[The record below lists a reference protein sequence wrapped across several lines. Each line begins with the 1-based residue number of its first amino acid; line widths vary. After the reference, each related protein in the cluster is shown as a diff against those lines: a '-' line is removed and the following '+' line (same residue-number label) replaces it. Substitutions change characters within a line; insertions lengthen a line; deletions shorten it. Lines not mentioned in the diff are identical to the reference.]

1 LNYTPRFAI
10 DARALRR
17 AFNRASGSYDAAC
30 QLQNEVRDELLQRL
44 ELFALQPRRILDL
57 GAGTG
62 AGSLALRRR
71 YRGAGVYAVD
81 LADAMLR
88 QAQRRGWPWQ
98 RPQLVAAEACALP
111 FAAGSFELV
120 FCSLMLQ
127 WCDDPPQAF
136 AEIARV
142 LAPGGLLLFATFGP
156 ATLQELRA
164 AWDAADNISAH
175 VSELPDLPSIA
186 QAMTQ
191 AGLREPV
198 LDRELRV
205 RHYSSVRTLA
215 NELRALGAVNAAR
228 GRRRSITGKQR
239 LATMQ
244 AAYELQR
251 GAAGLPASYE
261 IVCGAAFG
269 AGPESARPPAGEVHV
284 PVAQIGRRGA
294 PS

>member
-1 LNYTPRFAI
+1 MNHAPRFAI

-81 LADAMLR
+81 LADAMLQR
-88 QAQRRGWPWQ
+88 ARRRGWPWQ
-98 RPQLVAAEACALP
+98 RPQLVAAAAAALP
-111 FAAGSFELV
+111 FAAGSFDLV

-142 LAPGGLLLFATFGP
+142 LAPGGLLLFASFGP

-164 AWDAADNISAH
+164 AWDAADDTAH

-205 RHYSSVRTLA
+205 RHYASVRALA
-215 NELRALGAVNAAR
+215 DELRALGAVNASRA
-228 GRRRSITGKQR
+228 RRRSITGKRR
-239 LATMQ
+239 LAAMQ

-251 GAAGLPASYE
+251 CAAGLPASYE

-269 AGPESARPPAGEVHV
+269 AGPASARLPAGEVHV
-284 PVAQIGRRGA
+284 PIARIGRRGA
-294 PS
+294 PA